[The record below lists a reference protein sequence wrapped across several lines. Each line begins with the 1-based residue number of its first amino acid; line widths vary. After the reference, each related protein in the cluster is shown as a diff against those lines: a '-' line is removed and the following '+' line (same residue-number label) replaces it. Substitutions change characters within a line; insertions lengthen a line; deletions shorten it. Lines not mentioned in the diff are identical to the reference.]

1 MTCDRGRRKKT
12 KEKMS
17 NVLSNRKRTQPPETS
32 VTDLTPSEDNEKSNI
47 SSDTNYSNSNAILS
61 EMSEMQP
68 IRD

>member
-1 MTCDRGRRKKT
+1 MP
-12 KEKMS
+12 

-47 SSDTNYSNSNAILS
+47 SSDTNYLNSNATLS

>member
-1 MTCDRGRRKKT
+1 MTCDRERRKKT
-12 KEKMS
+12 KE

-32 VTDLTPSEDNEKSNI
+32 VIDLTPSKHNEKSNI
-47 SSDTNYSNSNAILS
+47 SSDINYSNSNAILS